1 MAKLTRRNRSRSMI
15 SGSIGGTT
23 PADAKCS
30 HTATPTVTSMT
41 TSRGHLMF
49 HRMWEGGLR
58 ATRRQGQSHG
68 GSAAHASG
76 PLAPPR
82 GAPRARGG
90 APGGGGGGGTQ
101 CAAGQRGVAKPARCS
116 PDVAESCLQPATI
129 TGQHCPLRRPRLAAD
144 EVGPA
149 YARWGSI
156 KPSDIESLKTSPA
169 TLPVRRSHLGS

>member
-68 GSAAHASG
+68 GSAAHARG
-76 PLAPPR
+76 PR
-82 GAPRARGG
+82 RGG
-90 APGGGGGGGTQ
+90 GPGGGGGGAHSARQGSVVWQ
-101 CAAGQRGVAKPARCS
+101 NRHAAHPM
-116 PDVAESCLQPATI
+116 
-129 TGQHCPLRRPRLAAD
+129 
-144 EVGPA
+144 
-149 YARWGSI
+149 
-156 KPSDIESLKTSPA
+156 
-169 TLPVRRSHLGS
+169 